1 MKRILFFLSL
11 FILIASFATAQ
22 SAQQQIKT
30 TSGKTVGWGRMK
42 SYATTDS
49 ALNIMDTVAIT
60 NNTAGVIEVTVTG
73 VDSIG
78 LGVTGKQIYRYSKTA
93 GTLTLS
99 AATQT
104 LAIVTD
110 TGLGTATYTFTAT
123 ASNNLKLT
131 VKGKLNRTVTWRSL
145 IKVQ

>member
-1 MKRILFFLSL
+1 MKRFTVLTAFLFLM
-11 FILIASFATAQ
+11 AAAVTAQ
-22 SAQQQIKT
+22 SKQQQLKT
-30 TSGKTVGWGRMK
+30 VTGKTVGWGRMAT
-42 SYATTDS
+42 YATTDS

-60 NNTAGVIEVTVTG
+60 NNTAGLIEVTVVG

-78 LGVTGKQIYRYSKTA
+78 LAVTGKQIYRYSKSA

-104 LAIVTD
+104 MAIVTD

-131 VKGKLNRTVTWRSL
+131 VKGKLARTVTWRSL